1 MKEEVKQ
8 ESLSFMWDE
17 ETPQP
22 IEEKSDSDEQ
32 PTEEQEVVES
42 KGDSKSA
49 KEDSGKS
56 KGKAKEDQVEDS
68 DEADEVDNKD
78 SGEEQEVDNIYLDFF
93 NDLKEKGIFKNVEL
107 PEGEELTA
115 DKLFE
120 LQEEEIDSEVNNR
133 LNAFGDKLGDDGKH
147 FLQYIQ
153 AGGKASNYFDVIKEY
168 SIDLEG
174 DLDDEAYQD
183 KVIRYKMSKD
193 GRDEE
198 EIEERLEYLSE
209 KGKKKQVA
217 ERSLNVISKDIEEE
231 KKEIIESVKRE
242 KEELRERKRNYRE
255 ALKSS
260 IAEINEIKGIKVSQ
274 NEKEDIV
281 DFLTRDAY
289 TSNDGQTITEF
300 QKRLYDVFND
310 TDKSILLAKMLMT
323 DFDLSDFAKSIETK
337 SIKKV
342 RSNLENRLGLVK
354 KDKSK
359 GLSFDWSK
367 K

>member
-8 ESLSFMWDE
+8 EDLSFMWDE
-17 ETPQP
+17 DTPQP
-22 IEEKSDSDEQ
+22 IEEKSDSNEQQDEQ
-32 PTEEQEVVES
+32 EESVNPKEDTNS
-42 KGDSKSA
+42 T

-56 KGKAKEDQVEDS
+56 NGKDKDAKVQAAEEDDEVDSKDS
-68 DEADEVDNKD
+68 DEDE
-78 SGEEQEVDNIYLDFF
+78 EVDNIYLDFF
-93 NDLKEKGIFKNVEL
+93 NDLKDKGIFKNVEL

-120 LQEEEIDSEVNNR
+120 LQEQEIESEVSNR
-133 LNAFGDKLGDDGKH
+133 LNSFGDRLGEDGKH

-153 AGGKASNYFDVIKEY
+153 AGGKSSNYFDAIKEY
-168 SIDLEG
+168 SLDLEG
-174 DLDDEAYQD
+174 DLDDENYQD
-183 KVIRYKMSKD
+183 KIIRYKMQKE

-198 EIEERLEYLSE
+198 EIEERLEYLAE

-231 KKEIIESVKRE
+231 KKEIIENIKRE
-242 KEELRERKRNYRE
+242 KEELKERKRNYRE
-255 ALKSS
+255 TLKSS
-260 IAEINEIKGIKVSQ
+260 IAEINEINGIKVNK

-310 TDKSILLAKMLMT
+310 TNKSILLAKMLMN

-337 SIKKV
+337 SIKQV
-342 RSNLENRLGLVK
+342 RSKLENRFGLIK

>member
-8 ESLSFMWDE
+8 EDLSFMWDE
-17 ETPQP
+17 DTPQP
-22 IEEKSDSDEQ
+22 IEENSNANDVSN
-32 PTEEQEVVES
+32 EEQNTPET
-42 KGDSKSA
+42 
-49 KEDSGKS
+49 KEDSNSTKEDS
-56 KGKAKEDQVEDS
+56 AKTKGKGKEDKVQDTEED
-68 DEADEVDNKD
+68 DEVDSKD
-78 SGEEQEVDNIYLDFF
+78 IDQDEEVDNIYLDFF
-93 NDLKEKGIFKNVEL
+93 NDLKDKGIFRNVEL

-120 LQEEEIDSEVNNR
+120 LQEQEIESEVSNR
-133 LNAFGDKLGDDGKH
+133 LNSFGDRLGEDGKH

-168 SIDLEG
+168 SLDLEG
-174 DLDDEAYQD
+174 DLDDEGYQD
-183 KVIRYKMSKD
+183 KIIRYKMHRD

-198 EIEERLEYLSE
+198 EIEERLDYLGE
-209 KGKKKQVA
+209 KGKKKSVA
-217 ERSLNVISKDIEEE
+217 ERSLNAIRKDIDEE
-231 KKEIIESVKRE
+231 KKEIIENVKRE
-242 KEELRERKRNYRE
+242 KEELKQRKYNYRE
-255 ALKSS
+255 SLKSS
-260 IAEINEIKGIKVSQ
+260 IAGINEINGIKIVQ

-310 TDKSILLAKMLMT
+310 TNKSILLAKMLMN

>member
-8 ESLSFMWDE
+8 EDLSFMWDE
-17 ETPQP
+17 DTPQP
-22 IEEKSDSDEQ
+22 IEEKSDTNEQQDEQ
-32 PTEEQEVVES
+32 EESVNPKEDTNS
-42 KGDSKSA
+42 T

-56 KGKAKEDQVEDS
+56 NGKDKDAKVQAAEED
-68 DEADEVDNKD
+68 DEVDSKD
-78 SGEEQEVDNIYLDFF
+78 SDQDEEVDNIYLDFF
-93 NDLKEKGIFKNVEL
+93 NDLKDKGIFRNVEL

-120 LQEEEIDSEVNNR
+120 LQEQEIESEVSNR
-133 LNAFGDKLGDDGKH
+133 LNSFGDRLGEDGKH

-153 AGGKASNYFDVIKEY
+153 AGGKASNYFDAIKEY
-168 SIDLEG
+168 SLDLEG
-174 DLDDEAYQD
+174 DLDDENYQD
-183 KVIRYKMSKD
+183 KIIRYKMQKE

-198 EIEERLEYLSE
+198 EIEERLEYLTD

-231 KKEIIESVKRE
+231 KKEIIENIKRE
-242 KEELRERKRNYRE
+242 KEELKERKRNYRE
-255 ALKSS
+255 TLKSS
-260 IAEINEIKGIKVSQ
+260 IAEINEINGIKVNK

-310 TDKSILLAKMLMT
+310 TNKSILLAKMLMN

-337 SIKKV
+337 SIKTV
-342 RSNLENRLGLVK
+342 RSKLENRFGLVK

>member
-8 ESLSFMWDE
+8 EDLSFMWDE
-17 ETPQP
+17 DTPQP
-22 IEEKSDSDEQ
+22 IEENSNANDLSN
-32 PTEEQEVVES
+32 EEENTAE
-42 KGDSKSA
+42 A
-49 KEDSGKS
+49 KEDSKPTKEDSGEA
-56 KGKAKEDQVEDS
+56 KGKGKEAKVQDTEED
-68 DEADEVDNKD
+68 DEVDSKNPD
-78 SGEEQEVDNIYLDFF
+78 EDEEVDNIYLDFF
-93 NDLKEKGIFKNVEL
+93 NDLKDKGIFKNVQL
-107 PEGEELTA
+107 PEGENLTA
-115 DKLFE
+115 DRLFE
-120 LQEEEIDSEVNNR
+120 LQEEEIEAEVTNR
-133 LNAFGDKLGDDGKH
+133 LNSFGDRLGEDGKH

-153 AGGKASNYFDVIKEY
+153 AGGKTSNYFDAIKEY
-168 SIDLEG
+168 SLDLEG
-174 DLDDEAYQD
+174 DLDDESYQD
-183 KVIRYKMSKD
+183 KIIRYKMQKE

-198 EIEERLEYLSE
+198 EIEERLEYLGE

-217 ERSLNVISKDIEEE
+217 ERSLSVISKDIEEE
-231 KKEIIESVKRE
+231 KKEIIENIKKE
-242 KEELRERKRNYRE
+242 KEELKERKRNYRE

-260 IAEINEIKGIKVSQ
+260 IADINEINGIKVNK

-310 TDKSILLAKMLMT
+310 TNKSILLAKMLMN

>member
-22 IEEKSDSDEQ
+22 IEESSKEH
-32 PTEEQEVVES
+32 EEETDTIDKE
-42 KGDSKSA
+42 DSKPTKESSD
-49 KEDSGKS
+49 KVKSKDSGGKEEVEEEGSEDSGKTS
-56 KGKAKEDQVEDS
+56 NGG
-68 DEADEVDNKD
+68 DE
-78 SGEEQEVDNIYLDFF
+78 EEEVDNIYLDFF
-93 NDLKEKGIFKNVEL
+93 NDLKDKGIFRNVEL
-107 PEGEELTA
+107 PEDEELTA

-120 LQEEEIDSEVNNR
+120 LQEQEIESEVTNR
-133 LNAFGDKLGDDGKH
+133 LNVFGDRLGDDGKH

-168 SIDLEG
+168 SLDLEG

-183 KVIRYKMSKD
+183 KIIRYKMSKD

-255 ALKSS
+255 ALKLS